1 MELLHANEL
10 AVVLNFLTR
19 KERKGPPIPAPLLA
33 RLLVRATAVWLTVL
47 LLLCRDEK

>member
-19 KERKGPPIPAPLLA
+19 KEGKGPPVPATLLA
-33 RLLVRATAVWLTVL
+33 RLLVRETQ
-47 LLLCRDEK
+47 